1 MQFAVE
7 IHHSPWLHAGQKIV
21 QLKKLMLDY

>member
-7 IHHSPWLHAGQKIV
+7 IHHSPWLHAGQKIT
-21 QLKKLMLDY
+21 